1 MFGVSGDEYLNYAEQ
16 NLREWELNGKNV
28 VSSMVGAVKYE
39 TPTEKHPQS
48 LHGISETKN
57 TKDNDGL
64 PLKPMPPKPIRRV
77 GNAKMVK
84 EMIKNA
90 PVQKIKSESFVLK
103 ELPESMN
110 LLFVDDDKIA
120 RKLFA
125 RTIKKMNP
133 NWVVKDAAS
142 GENALELL
150 KGTDMTFDLIFM
162 DYIMGTDDTQLLG
175 DATVALVR
183 KEGIKSKIC
192 GMSANDVED
201 QFRDSGADGFIFKP
215 LPFRPQPL
223 TGELL
228 RILSA
233 EDDWGVVPLQA
244 PVESANKLR
253 FT

>member
-1 MFGVSGDEYLNYAEQ
+1 MNYAVQ

-28 VSSMVGAVKYE
+28 VSSMVGAMKYQKQPSAAKPTRAERRPSLAMCSVKQIGNGSNTSQADAE
-39 TPTEKHPQS
+39 TT
-48 LHGISETKN
+48 
-57 TKDNDGL
+57 
-64 PLKPMPPKPIRRV
+64 LKPMPPKPIRVV

-90 PVQKIKSESFVLK
+90 APSVGSQKPKEGEKALK
-103 ELPESMN
+103 ELPENMN

-133 NWVVKDAAS
+133 QWVVKEAAS
-142 GENALELL
+142 GEEAIELL
-150 KGTDMTFDLIFM
+150 KSTDITFDLIFM

-175 DATVALVR
+175 SATVSVLR
-183 KEGIKSKIC
+183 EKIGITSKVC

-201 QFRDSGADGFIFKP
+201 MFHDAGADEFIFKP

-223 TGELL
+223 TQELL

-233 EDDWGVVPLQA
+233 EDDWGVVPL
-244 PVESANKLR
+244 S
-253 FT
+253 